1 METKIL
7 ALGYRHA
14 KAQAAEVWVALDFL
28 SYECT
33 SEHRPQLT
41 PECCTIEDLNEH
53 IDRVIAE
60 LETIRLEGQKR
71 LTVKS
76 KLIHY
81 PKKASE

>member
-14 KAQAAEVWVALDFL
+14 EAQAAEVWVALDFL

-33 SEHRPQLT
+33 AKHRPQIT
-41 PECCTIEDLNEH
+41 PECCTVEDFNEH

-60 LETIRLEGQKR
+60 LETIRLEGRKR
-71 LTVKS
+71 LAGS
-76 KLIHY
+76 
-81 PKKASE
+81 SN